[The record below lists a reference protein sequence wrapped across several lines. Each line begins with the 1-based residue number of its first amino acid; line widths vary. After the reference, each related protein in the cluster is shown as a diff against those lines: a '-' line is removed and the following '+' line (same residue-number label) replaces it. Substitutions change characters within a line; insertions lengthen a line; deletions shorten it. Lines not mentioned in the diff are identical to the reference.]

1 MPPPSF
7 LSNRF
12 MKIFS
17 ILKSAHSQARV
28 RPATAA
34 ALPDCRSQ
42 GLALHCRAMPD
53 VSSART
59 GFSFR
64 LTPEQQDRLERE
76 LNQGNYRRIPV
87 PHARMAGE
95 RPGLRVVLYASGAC
109 VAQGAGA
116 AEWVQFTL
124 EPSILG
130 EARDGYDAVLDPAA
144 HAPHA
149 GVDESGKG
157 DFFGPMVIAC
167 AYVDEALAADLK
179 RLNVRDSKRITSDA
193 VARRMASDL
202 RTLLRG
208 RFSVVTI
215 GPRAYNR
222 LYARMKSVN
231 RLLAWGHATALE
243 ELLNRVP
250 DCPRAVADQFGPE
263 HQIVSQ
269 LKQRGRSVR
278 LEQRTKAESDPA
290 VAAASIL
297 ARDGF
302 LAGLEKISRETG
314 VALPKGA
321 SPAVRAAAEDVV
333 RRQGPARLLEIA
345 KTHFRTTDQVLAAT
359 GHTRAELG
367 PDGAAVSQSLRPDA
381 KDKSWRRP

>member
-1 MPPPSF
+1 M
-7 LSNRF
+7 
-12 MKIFS
+12 
-17 ILKSAHSQARV
+17 SAPAQAR
-28 RPATAA
+28 T
-34 ALPDCRSQ
+34 S
-42 GLALHCRAMPD
+42 
-53 VSSART
+53 
-59 GFSFR
+59 FSFR
-64 LTPEQQDRLERE
+64 LNEAQQAALERE
-76 LNQGNYRRIPV
+76 LQKGNYTPFPT
-87 PHARMAGE
+87 PHARATGE
-95 RPGLRVVLYASGAC
+95 RPGLRVVLYTSGAC

-124 EPSILG
+124 EPSILC
-130 EARDGYDAVLDPAA
+130 EARTGYEAVLDP
-144 HAPHA
+144 HARTPHA

-167 AYVDEALAADLK
+167 AYVDEALAAEME
-179 RLNVRDSKRITSDA
+179 RMNVRDSKRITSDA
-193 VARRMASDL
+193 VARRIAADL
-202 RTLLRG
+202 RALLKG

-269 LKQRGRSVR
+269 LKERGRSIR
-278 LEQRTKAESDPA
+278 LEQRPKAESDPA

-302 LAGLEKISRETG
+302 LAGLEKLGQETG
-314 VALPKGA
+314 VKLPKGA
-321 SPAVRAAAEDVV
+321 SPAVRAAAEDVI
-333 RRQGPARLLEIA
+333 RRHGPLRLLDIA
-345 KTHFRTTDQVLAAT
+345 KTHFRTADQVLEAT
-359 GHTRAELG
+359 GHSRAELG
-367 PDGAAVSQSLRPDA
+367 PDGAAVSQALRPGA
-381 KDKSWRRP
+381 KPRSWRRP

>member
-1 MPPPSF
+1 MPNAAPS
-7 LSNRF
+7 
-12 MKIFS
+12 
-17 ILKSAHSQARV
+17 Q
-28 RPATAA
+28 
-34 ALPDCRSQ
+34 RS
-42 GLALHCRAMPD
+42 
-53 VSSART
+53 
-59 GFSFR
+59 FSFR
-64 LTPEQQDRLERE
+64 LTPAQQDRLDRE
-76 LNQGNYRRIPV
+76 LNQGNYRLVSV
-87 PHARMAGE
+87 PHARIAGE
-95 RPGLRVVLYASGAC
+95 QPGLRVVLYTSGAC

-116 AEWVQFTL
+116 ADWVQFTL
-124 EPSILG
+124 EPDILEQAHRGYESILNP
-130 EARDGYDAVLDPAA
+130 DADT
-144 HAPHA
+144 PHA

-167 AYVDEALAADLK
+167 AYVDEPLAAEL
-179 RLNVRDSKRITSDA
+179 RRMNVRDSKRITSDA

-202 RTLLRG
+202 RDLLKG

-222 LYARMKSVN
+222 LYAKMKSVN

-243 ELLNRVP
+243 ELLHRVP

-263 HQIVSQ
+263 QLIISR
-269 LKQRGRSVR
+269 LKQRGRAIR

-302 LAGLEKISRETG
+302 LAGLEKLRQETG

-333 RRQGPARLLEIA
+333 RQHGPTRLLEIA
-345 KTHFRTTDQVLAAT
+345 KTHFRTADQVLAAT
-359 GHTRAELG
+359 GHSRADLG
-367 PDGAAVSQSLRPDA
+367 PDGAAVSQSMRPDA
-381 KDKSWRRP
+381 KPSSWRRP